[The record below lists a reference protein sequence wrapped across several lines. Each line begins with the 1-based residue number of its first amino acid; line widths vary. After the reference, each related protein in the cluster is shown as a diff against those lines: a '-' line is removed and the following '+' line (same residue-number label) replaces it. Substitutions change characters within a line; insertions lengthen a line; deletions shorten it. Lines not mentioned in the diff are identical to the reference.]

1 MVDLSKI
8 DKVFLFPGITDMRLG
23 INGLRNNIPDIE
35 NDCLYVFCNKTKTS
49 IKIIEVNDYGCWLYQ
64 RKLFKGKFMWPSEG
78 EETAVDK
85 EQINWIINGI
95 SLVLKIENSGQ
106 KLVHKLY

>member
-23 INGLRNNIPDIE
+23 K

-78 EETAVDK
+78 EETSVDK

-95 SLVLKIENSGQ
+95 SLVSKIENSGQ

>member
-49 IKIIEVNDYGCWLYQ
+49 IKIIEFNVCMKDIPYSG
-64 RKLFKGKFMWPSEG
+64 F
-78 EETAVDK
+78 
-85 EQINWIINGI
+85 INFHNEFI
-95 SLVLKIENSGQ
+95 SL
-106 KLVHKLY
+106 HKCLYYTK